1 MALHWI
7 DRMAVEVDG
16 DGDAV
21 VMVHGLGGTT
31 NTWTSLA
38 PALGG
43 ARGDGPCA
51 GLGLTHDGAT

>member
-16 DGDAV
+16 EGDPI

-31 NTWTSLA
+31 NTWTPLL
-38 PALGG
+38 PALTN
-43 ARGDGPCA
+43 AKR
-51 GLGLTHDGAT
+51 T